1 MLNIYSRIEEIEKL
15 LQHEDITGYRIE
27 INTEEKNYLIDK
39 PEQERQYT
47 NAVGFQIPSKN
58 DYEEE

>member
-1 MLNIYSRIEEIEKL
+1 MLNIYSRIEEMEKL

-39 PEQERQYT
+39 PEQEQQHT
-47 NAVGFQIPSKN
+47 NAIGFQIPSKN
-58 DYEEE
+58 EYEE

>member
-27 INTEEKNYLIDK
+27 INTEEKNYLVDK
-39 PEQERQYT
+39 PEQEQQHT
-47 NAVGFQIPSKN
+47 NAVGFQMPSKN
-58 DYEEE
+58 EYEE